1 MDNGLVEKR
10 FPKAL
15 GHMMQ
20 HQFFTTLRCSRRHP
34 HHSSGVEIPAP
45 FILHVSRFY
54 NLVEVVIR
62 AWIRWRPN
70 THMEALMQHVVEHL
84 AVPGVSASFEVKVL
98 VDSSSDIT
106 EISEGP
112 IEVLQGHS
120 GNEPNRVNAG
130 IVEHERLVT
139 SWAWSVLL
147 RRNRVCST

>member
-1 MDNGLVEKR
+1 
-10 FPKAL
+10 
-15 GHMMQ
+15 
-20 HQFFTTLRCSRRHP
+20 
-34 HHSSGVEIPAP
+34 
-45 FILHVSRFY
+45 
-54 NLVEVVIR
+54 
-62 AWIRWRPN
+62 
-70 THMEALMQHVVEHL
+70 MQHVVEHL

-106 EISEGP
+106 EISEGL

-147 RRNRVCST
+147 RRNRVRST